1 MQLPFQIIPPVP
13 FHPLLKGYK
22 TQASHDTFTINCIF
36 SLTIRFFYWICQ
48 SKKEKRMKL
57 HYFYTPKRYL
67 KKLLLRDKMFE
78 NVCFDWVLKNIEA
91 KKERD
96 FTNDS
101 YISIY

>member
-1 MQLPFQIIPPVP
+1 
-13 FHPLLKGYK
+13 
-22 TQASHDTFTINCIF
+22 
-36 SLTIRFFYWICQ
+36 
-48 SKKEKRMKL
+48 MKL